1 MNLNTRLRLS
11 VMMFVQYFIWGAWY
25 ATLSSYLTKI
35 SFTGND
41 IGRAY
46 STTALA
52 AIVSPFFVGMIADR
66 FFSAEKVLAVLHLVG
81 GGLLFWAS
89 TIKDPMIFFYVL
101 LAHTLCYMPTLALTN
116 SLSFDHMKDPSKDFP
131 SIRVMGTIAWITV
144 GWILAK
150 FGIGDKAASLQLG
163 AGVSLLMGFY
173 CFTLPHTPP
182 KSAGKAVTVRDVLGL
197 DAIGLM
203 KDPSFLFF
211 VIGSL
216 LICIPLTF
224 YFSFTGIFLSAHG
237 MSNWEGKMTL
247 GQMFEIF
254 FLMILPFCLTRL
266 GVKKM
271 LLIGMLAWGIRY
283 ILFAFGDPN
292 PKEGLPIMVLTG
304 IIMHGICYDF
314 FFVTGQL
321 YVDRKAPLAIR
332 ANAQGLI
339 AFITLGLGMYIGSRL
354 SGVVVDHFTTLN
366 EAKEVVARNWKLIW
380 LTPAAMSA
388 VVMVLFAL
396 FFHENGKDEKVEE
409 TGN

>member
-35 SFTGND
+35 NFTGND

-81 GGLLFWAS
+81 AGLLFYVS
-89 TIKDPMIFFYVL
+89 TIKDPMTFYYVL
-101 LAHTLCYMPTLALTN
+101 LAYTLCYMPTLALTN

-131 SIRVMGTIAWITV
+131 SIRVMGTISWIVV

-150 FGIGDKAASLQLG
+150 FEISDKADSLQLG
-163 AGVSLLMGFY
+163 AGASLLMGLY

-182 KSAGKAVTVRDVLGL
+182 KSAGKAVKVRDILGL
-197 DAIGLM
+197 DALGLM

-224 YFSFTGIFLSAHG
+224 YFSFTGTFLSEHN
-237 MSNWEGKMTL
+237 MSDWAGKMTL
-247 GQMFEIF
+247 GQMLEIF
-254 FLMILPFCLTRL
+254 FLMILPFCLARL

-271 LLIGMLAWGIRY
+271 LLIGMLAWGVRY
-283 ILFAFGDPN
+283 VLFAFGDPGSKF
-292 PKEGLPIMVLTG
+292 PVMVLAG

-339 AFITLGLGMYIGSRL
+339 YFITLGLGMYIGSRL

-366 EAKEVVARNWKLIW
+366 DAKEVVARNWKMIW
-380 LTPAAMSA
+380 LTPAAMA
-388 VVMVLFAL
+388 GVVLVLFAL
-396 FFHENGKDEKVEE
+396 FFHENGKEKIEGAE
-409 TGN
+409 D

>member
-163 AGVSLLMGFY
+163 AGVSLLMGVY

-197 DAIGLM
+197 DAIG
-203 KDPSFLFF
+203 
-211 VIGSL
+211 
-216 LICIPLTF
+216 
-224 YFSFTGIFLSAHG
+224 
-237 MSNWEGKMTL
+237 
-247 GQMFEIF
+247 
-254 FLMILPFCLTRL
+254 
-266 GVKKM
+266 
-271 LLIGMLAWGIRY
+271 
-283 ILFAFGDPN
+283 
-292 PKEGLPIMVLTG
+292 
-304 IIMHGICYDF
+304 
-314 FFVTGQL
+314 
-321 YVDRKAPLAIR
+321 
-332 ANAQGLI
+332 
-339 AFITLGLGMYIGSRL
+339 
-354 SGVVVDHFTTLN
+354 
-366 EAKEVVARNWKLIW
+366 
-380 LTPAAMSA
+380 
-388 VVMVLFAL
+388 
-396 FFHENGKDEKVEE
+396 
-409 TGN
+409 